1 MTKIQYPPCHLKTT
15 PLYHITH
22 VDNLEAILKAGC
34 LLAKNLVGDHYES
47 IAQIDI
53 QDKRSRAIVP
63 HPPYGSLHEYVPFY
77 FAPRSPMLL
86 KNKTDSQ
93 PDRKNQPDC
102 LPNAKPQEEIIYF
115 VTDAESIHQHKL
127 PYVFYNMHACF

>member
-1 MTKIQYPPCHLKTT
+1 M
-15 PLYHITH
+15 
-22 VDNLEAILKAGC
+22 EAILKAGC

-115 VTDAESIHQHKL
+115 VIPSIIFLIILHIRPKTVPL
-127 PYVFYNMHACF
+127 IIINST